1 MTRDEC
7 IEAMARARHSE
18 ACDGGYAQVGYLNA
32 TAAYDAMAEHIQ
44 AREEAVREMCAVYCH
59 SHNMSVNVRGSE
71 GTYVPTEFNDKYGTH
86 PGMGY
91 ADAIRALDIGGKT
104 DG

>member
-7 IEAMARARHSE
+7 IEAMRKAMASHNLEYVDSTT
-18 ACDGGYAQVGYLNA
+18 A
-32 TAAYDAMAEHIQ
+32 TAAYDAMADHIR